1 MPCYTEGKIV
11 RYEERRSSYDMN
23 NKKIFLRIFESPYRE
38 IAIIIA
44 LLLAFAEDVF
54 YPENHLPLIIVAVI
68 GALPTA
74 WRAAQATKERRIS
87 IDTFNFVA
95 LIASFASV
103 EITSAMFIVLM
114 LTCANWLEWYSESRT
129 YDAVKQLLKLKP
141 ASALREKNGV
151 LEEIPSSDVKK
162 GDIVV
167 VKAGARVPIDGIVMF
182 GSASVNEAPVTGESV
197 PVQKIAGDHVFSAT
211 LNDSGVI
218 KVRATRV
225 GKDSTI
231 EQMAALIRE
240 ASKNKSHVEKLADR
254 FAAIFLPIVGLLGAG
269 TYLVTRSL
277 SMTAAIFLVA
287 CAVDMAVAIPLA
299 ITASMGYAAKRG
311 VIVKGGAW
319 LDQLGKTRTVV
330 LDKTGTL
337 TYGNFKI
344 REVRIE
350 PSIAPEAFWRF
361 VGMTEKFSEH
371 PIGRAIF
378 YGALEKVPQ
387 LADPGTFE
395 TVKGQGTKAMIGRDV
410 VVVGNELFLRNE
422 HIVLNASCQDRIRQ
436 MIGEYGQTISLV
448 AVNGEYVGAIAVAD
462 VPRSEAAATI
472 ARLKKIGVSRI
483 VMFTGDNEAVA
494 RRVTGA
500 LGLDEYRAGM
510 KPEEKLHGLED
521 LEKDGVVVMVGDGI
535 NDAPSLARATVGVA
549 MGKGGTA
556 VAVEAAD
563 IVILTDEL
571 ERLPEM
577 IDLGRRTSSVIHG
590 DMAIWFISNLV
601 GFALVFTGILGP
613 ALAAFYNF
621 ATDFLPLINSSR
633 LFRHRE

>member
-1 MPCYTEGKIV
+1 M
-11 RYEERRSSYDMN
+11 
-23 NKKIFLRIFESPYRE
+23 NKKTFFRIFESPYRE
-38 IAIIIA
+38 VAIIGA
-44 LLLAFAEDVF
+44 LLLAFGEDLL
-54 YPENHLPLIIVAVI
+54 YPANHLPLIIVAGI

-74 WRAAQATKERRIS
+74 WQAVKATSERRIS

-103 EITSAMFIVLM
+103 EITSAMFIILM
-114 LTCANWLEWYSESRT
+114 ITSANWLEWYSESRT

-141 ASALREKNGV
+141 LSALREQGGAV
-151 LEEIPSSDVKK
+151 TEVPSSEIKK

-167 VKAGARVPIDGIVMF
+167 VKAGARIPIDGVVIF

-197 PVQKIAGDHVFSAT
+197 PVQKIPGDHVFSAT

-231 EQMAALIRE
+231 EQMAELIRE

-254 FAAIFLPIVGLLGAG
+254 FAAIFLPIVGVIGAG
-269 TYLVTRSL
+269 TYLISRSL
-277 SMTAAIFLVA
+277 SMTAAVFLVA
-287 CAVDMAVAIPLA
+287 CADDMAVAIPLA

-319 LDQLGKTRTVV
+319 LDQLGKTKTLV

-344 REVRIE
+344 RDVVIDPAVTEE
-350 PSIAPEAFWRF
+350 QFWRM
-361 VGMTEKFSEH
+361 VGIAEKFSEH

-378 YGALEKVPQ
+378 RGALEKVPQ
-387 LADPGTFE
+387 IADPDTFE
-395 TVKGQGTKAMIGRDV
+395 TVKGQGTKAIAGADAIV
-410 VVVGNELFLRNE
+410 AGNELFLQNE
-422 HIVLNASCQDRIRQ
+422 HIALPADLREKIRQ
-436 MIGEYGQTISLV
+436 MVTEYGQTVSLIG
-448 AVNGEYVGAIAVAD
+448 VNGVCIGAIAVAD
-462 VPRSEAAATI
+462 VPRHEAAATL
-472 ARLKKIGVSRI
+472 RQLKKIGVARI

-494 RRVTGA
+494 RRVTEA
-500 LGLDEYRAGM
+500 LGLDEYHAGM
-510 KPEEKLHGLED
+510 KPEEKLHGLEE

-563 IVILTDEL
+563 IVILTDQL

-577 IDLGRRTSSVIHG
+577 IDLGRRTSSVIYG
-590 DMAIWFISNLV
+590 DMIIWFVSNLA
-601 GFALVFTGILGP
+601 GFALVFTGIAGP

-633 LFRHRE
+633 LFRRRD